1 MRKKKIFLTAAFVL
15 PFCLF
20 ASAQEVKRVLPRE
33 FAGENLLRDDR
44 WGPWEDGF
52 VREGDV
58 FVCDNGEDASLNKG
72 VGQTV
77 VLDQVKAAPL
87 IASAWS
93 KAENIVGSPTA
104 EYSLYLDLTYS
115 DGSHQWGIV
124 KSFPTGTGQWTRRE
138 LVVVP
143 TKPIRSVSYWL
154 LLRGRSGK
162 AYFREPALHACDLE
176 GSAAF
181 FHGAAVVPGSTPAR
195 GFQVRDVAAGS
206 GFHVISDAALGLK
219 LDVATTH
226 RPGRTY
232 YDVTLTDTTGKDRA
246 VTLLYAIGA
255 KAARWL
261 NDPVQSAV
269 PTAGGENANT
279 RHYPAGSIEQLS
291 WYPFGAIVTSERG
304 QEKGIGLGI
313 DMARPAFFR
322 VAYNAVAEEIYLAYD
337 IGLAAEK
344 NSAALRLCEFTFD
357 PEWEFRAALAAYYE
371 AFPEAFRRR
380 IESHG
385 LWMPFAK
392 ISEVERW
399 EDFGFRFK
407 EGTNET
413 AWDDAHGILTFNYTE
428 PMTWWMRMASD
439 LPRTYDA
446 ALAEARRLAKTGN
459 ADAEALFASGMRDA
473 EGNLVAQ
480 MMDTPWCNGAV
491 WSMNSQPRIQ
501 GEFTDFKNKW
511 TATNPDAR
519 YAEGADPAVDGEYID
534 SSEGYV
540 TATLDFDRSH
550 FAAAETPLC
559 FDPDTHAPGVLRGLV
574 AFEYI
579 RAIAQDVH
587 ARGKLMM
594 ANSTPDRLCWLVP
607 LLDVAGTE
615 TNWNQGGRW
624 SPWSA
629 EELLYRRA
637 LCKGKPYCF
646 LMNTNFDRFSH
657 EMVERYM
664 KRALAFGMFPGFF
677 SADAATKHYFANPE
691 LYNRDR
697 PLFKKYVP
705 LCRLVAE
712 AGWEPVPLA
721 RTDAPEIR
729 VERFGER
736 YLTVFN
742 EGTSPRIFT
751 LRLEGLAAARCKEL
765 VREKTIPVV
774 ENRVELTLGA
784 EDVLVLEL
792 TAEKDAGTSEK

>member
-1 MRKKKIFLTAAFVL
+1 MRKKKTVLTAVFVL
-15 PFCLF
+15 AFCLV

-33 FAGENLLRDDR
+33 LAGENLLRDDR

-52 VREGDV
+52 VLEGDV

-72 VGQTV
+72 AGQTV
-77 VLDQVKAAPL
+77 VLDQVRAAPL

-93 KAENIVGSPTA
+93 KAENIPGSPTA

-115 DGSHQWGIV
+115 DGTHQWGIV

-176 GSAAF
+176 GSAAL
-181 FHGAAVVPGSTPAR
+181 FHGAAVVPGPGPAR
-195 GFQVRDVAAGS
+195 GFQVRDVAADS
-206 GFHVISDAALGLK
+206 GFHAISDTALGLK

-226 RPGRTY
+226 RSGRTY
-232 YDVTLTDTTGKDRA
+232 YDVTLMDTTGKDRA

-269 PTAGGENANT
+269 PAAGGENANT
-279 RHYPAGSIEQLS
+279 RYYPAGSIEQLS
-291 WYPFGAIVTSERG
+291 RYPFGAIVVCERG
-304 QEKGIGLGI
+304 KDEGIALGI

-322 VAYNAVAEEIYLAYD
+322 IAYNAVTEELYLAYD
-337 IGLAAEK
+337 IGLAPEK
-344 NSAALRLCEFTFD
+344 NSAALGFCEFTFD
-357 PEWEFRAALAAYYE
+357 PEWDFRAALAAYYE

-380 IESHG
+380 VGSQG

-392 ISEVERW
+392 ISEVEEW

-413 AWDDAHGILTFNYTE
+413 AWDDAHGILTFRYTE
-428 PMTWWMRMASD
+428 PMTWWMRMAHD
-439 LPRTYDA
+439 VPRTHEA
-446 ALAEARRLAKTGN
+446 ALAEARRLAETGN
-459 ADAEALFASGMRDA
+459 RDARALFASGMRDA

-480 MMDTPWCNGAV
+480 LLDTPWCDGAV
-491 WSMNSQPRIQ
+491 WSMNSLPGIQ

-511 TATNPDAR
+511 AATNPDAR

-540 TATLDFDRSH
+540 TATLDFDRGH

-559 FDPDTHAPGVLRGLV
+559 FDPDTHAPGILRGLV

-579 RAIAQDVH
+579 RAIAKDVH

-615 TNWNQGGRW
+615 TNWNYGGRW
-624 SPWSA
+624 SPWSI
-629 EELLYRRA
+629 EDLLYRRA
-637 LCKGKPYCF
+637 LCKGKPFCF
-646 LMNTNFDRFSH
+646 LMNTDFDGFSH

-664 KRALAFGMFPGFF
+664 KRSLAFGMFPGFF
-677 SADAATKHYFANPE
+677 SADAATRHYFTNPD

-721 RTDAPEIR
+721 RTDSPGISL
-729 VERFGER
+729 ERFGGR
-736 YLTVFN
+736 YLTVLN
-742 EGTSPRIFT
+742 SGSSATRIT
-751 LRLEGLAAARCKEL
+751 IELEGDSGAHCVDL
-765 VREKTIPVV
+765 VRRTRLPVKDG
-774 ENRVELTLGA
+774 RVLLSLA
-784 EDVLVLEL
+784 PEDVAVLDLGQGE
-792 TAEKDAGTSEK
+792 